1 MDDQHTSNQALPIL
15 PVMSRKRF
23 AELIGVTEDTVGGW
37 INRRYLPVIKI
48 GKYSLVNVALLYQRA
63 LQQRFPEQP

>member
-1 MDDQHTSNQALPIL
+1 MMFEDHHHNPALPIL

-48 GKYSLVNVALLYQRA
+48 GKYSLVNVALLYQHA
-63 LQQRFPEQP
+63 LQQDYPD

>member
-1 MDDQHTSNQALPIL
+1 MMFEHNNNQALPIL

-48 GKYSLVNVALLYQRA
+48 GKYSLVNVALLYQHA
-63 LQQRFPEQP
+63 LQQKFPE